1 MPAEVHG
8 QRRPWTTEMLFA
20 PEGWL
25 RYALRVRAESW
36 SLLPIALALAS
47 AASAEEPSEPANTP
61 EVGAHDRGS
70 TLFAASAGVLALPFA
85 EACPFTGAACEPGEV
100 ALGTGLHV
108 YGRIYDFAVGA
119 GFTYA
124 GGLKTTEA
132 AGAALLEREHSRSYL
147 VLDGVFRYYP
157 PPLGSFEWWVGGSI
171 GAVVIND
178 TWTTLADREPY
189 SDVDLIG
196 SQAMSLATEGFSA
209 GLEVGG
215 MWKFHDI
222 WWVGTTLRYSNW
234 LLPPEREM
242 TPLGDLASLAG
253 RVDVIE
259 AGLQI
264 GFELFL

>member
-1 MPAEVHG
+1 
-8 QRRPWTTEMLFA
+8 MLPFA
-20 PEGWL
+20 L
-25 RYALRVRAESW
+25 
-36 SLLPIALALAS
+36 SLAGLAA
-47 AASAEEPSEPANTP
+47 AEEPPADARA
-61 EVGAHDRGS
+61 GAHDRGS
-70 TLFAASAGVLALPFA
+70 TLFAGSAGVVALPFA

-100 ALGTGLHV
+100 AIGAGLHV

-124 GGLKTTEA
+124 AGLKTTEA
-132 AGAALLEREHSRSYL
+132 AGVAALERKHNRSYL

-157 PPLGSFEWWVGGSI
+157 PALGAFDWWVGAAI

-196 SQAMSLATEGFSA
+196 SQAMSLATEGFAA

-215 MWKFHDI
+215 SWKFHDI
-222 WWVGTTLRYSNW
+222 WWVGTSIRYSNW
-234 LLPPEREM
+234 LLPGERDA

-253 RVDVIE
+253 RVDVVE
-259 AGLQI
+259 TGLQL